1 MRVIIMQK
9 LIKFFSTIFIV
20 TTLSLNAMS
29 EEVKHQAIPVGMFNV
44 YPREE
49 GNLGLPTPDLREVWD
64 GMSTDWGGG
73 YYPYEACNLVQHY
86 WTGSLPNVPSGQDA
100 NAAWWINYLRQVYEA
115 GNEDNPLTPFGKGDG
130 EVRLRA
136 IVGALYEPYN
146 VYGET
151 WLINFI
157 KALCEWEQSGPQNG
171 VIAGWYLA
179 EEPMGSTHNYDP
191 NVFDDMIDAIE
202 YVESEGGY
210 RRHDRYVDVA
220 LGGAYY
226 SPQNLIR
233 FTRGVDVVMIS
244 GGTFL
249 WQASGAPPIYY
260 PKWENI
266 HINLYHA
273 RNLIYPDRDRNG
285 LPRPKIHVVLEVY
298 DTKGY
303 GQPTNWEI
311 RQQIR
316 TALSPDIKIYGKTS
330 EPADGVWFFWWPGLT
345 FQNDERVSDWVF
357 GRRVAEAI
365 EMEIAE
371 MTGNRREFQSQNMP
385 TRSRFV
391 FPNTGAFN
399 PDESAIPYELA
410 EPGKV
415 RIEVLDANMT
425 LIDEFEMGVQSA
437 GLLHHFGGPRW
448 TLGSYEP
455 DGQYVFRLYVDS
467 ILMDTARVEVQSRPG
482 LNSPSHI
489 LGAWSKEN
497 VVKVTWRPP
506 ALNSGL
512 RGFSYLWNTT
522 SSSYPDQTVNLSRS
536 ARELESEPLPDGNSH
551 YFHLRSVDN
560 DENWSLP
567 AHLGPFYIDT
577 TPPSPVTGLV
587 SASHSIGQSNWST
600 NNTIDISWMPAQDA
614 TSGLRGYSYLWDTY
628 ESTLPP
634 EDVNL
639 GWAVTAIS
647 SEPLPD
653 GQWYFHIRS
662 VDVAGNWNSEAKH
675 FGPFCIDTQPPGPP
689 NDLTSSSHQ
698 VAVWSN
704 QNEISLSWQ
713 PAEDEGSGISG
724 YLTLWDTSE
733 DTALTRDTHHSSL
746 ITHHSSLITLSD
758 GNNHYFHLRSM
769 DKAGQLSEET
779 LHLGPFYIDATPPGA
794 VKELMLFDQNG
805 QAHNPQDW
813 LTDGNIRLQWQHA
826 EDEGSGIAEYVTVLK
841 MNGVEWKEGARGQE
855 GKGARGEGGRMGQEY
870 TPTASLP
877 DGEWIFQIRAQDAAG
892 NLGGISE
899 ISVRIDSYIATL
911 KVSSPSHPDSEKWYS
926 DNSPTITWDSPSE
939 TSGIAGYS
947 FIWDN
952 SPLTVPDE
960 TLDLPGDATSQNPT
974 SPLTPLSTS
983 GEGEGGR
990 GLGVRSDGVWYFHLK
1005 AYDNAG
1011 NVSETAHYKVQ
1022 IDASVPKTPI
1032 IISDTHPVGKWISN
1046 RNIQFK
1052 WSPAEPVNLS
1062 GISDVSFLVD
1072 NNPTSEPS
1080 IPPLLKGAGGISQS
1094 VEKDGVWYIHLK
1106 VQSGAGLWSQTAH
1119 YEVRI
1124 DTTRPQLILSSPT
1137 HPNSDQWYTDNSPTM
1152 TWNIVETETSGI
1164 AGYSFV
1170 WDNSPLTVPD
1180 ETLDLPGDATS
1191 QNPTSPLTP
1200 LSTSGE
1206 GEGGRGLGVRS
1217 DGVWYFHLK
1226 AYDNAGN
1233 ISETVHYKVQIDA
1246 SVPKIPTIIS
1256 DTHPVGKWV
1265 SNRNIQFRW
1274 SSAEPVNLSG
1284 ISGVSFLVDN
1294 NPTNVPDEISSP
1306 IQNSEIRNPKS
1317 EILSQSVEKDGI
1329 WYIHLKVQSGAGLW
1343 SQTAH
1348 YEIRIDTTK
1357 PQLILSSPTHPNS
1370 DQWYTDNSPTMTWKI
1385 VWEVADTSLYTSGI
1399 AGYSFVW
1406 DNSPLTVPDETLDLP
1421 GDATSQNPTSP
1432 LTPLSTSGEGEGGR
1446 GLGVRSDGVWYFH
1459 LKAYD
1464 NAGNVSETAHYKI
1477 QIDSAMPAVP
1487 KVRSLT
1493 HPAGQWTSNSTL
1505 ELNWQ
1510 PPVTASGITGYSFLL
1525 DHNQLTVPDEKIT
1538 ENVTSKSFAN
1548 LRDGIWYFH
1557 LKAQSAT
1564 GLWSN
1569 TANYEVRVDTELPLI
1584 EIHFPQSD
1592 RWYNESITEYYGQA
1606 RDEVSGID
1614 WNTLEYRYGNLEWK
1628 RFSRNVIP
1636 SASSGQRLSESEET
1650 DEATNSWRDTDE
1662 IPHTSEAE
1670 MFPTLEKGGQGGLI
1684 FQVRVRDLA
1693 GNLGVSAPTILR
1705 VDSGPP
1711 KLNLMSP
1718 THPDQQVWYL
1728 NNQPVI
1734 IFYGNSET
1742 SGISGYSWNF
1752 DQQSISSP
1760 PEIIMQ
1766 TENQATFR
1774 IPSDNSW
1781 YFHLKAQDGAGN
1793 WSETYH
1799 YKLNIDTTS
1808 PRAQIEL
1815 PSLNSE
1821 IRNPN
1826 SEFRVGTGKLSISL
1840 TLSEPLPEGNTPK
1853 LYYQTSNKRRVP
1865 LGLKVPQFRIPN
1877 SKFQIPVHW
1886 EAVTHIDMWTGDG
1899 TAEFFFEAT
1908 DKAGNVGTEI
1918 TEGKFFVIDTLL
1930 RKDSTEIQYVSD
1942 EIAQVTLSIPPG
1954 ALKQDMRIKID
1965 SSDESMSARIKNVV
1979 LRAFDV
1985 NFHEL
1990 SDTTFKKLIE
2000 MSIGFSTTPAKSLS
2014 QIPQLFYSDGAKTHQ
2029 IGGAIKDNTIAVRV
2043 NHLGTFEIV
2052 LSEPVKK
2059 KIAHGWAAPNPF
2071 TPNGSGDGTDRTIF
2085 HAATRDNNIQFTIK
2099 IFDLNGRLVRT
2110 LENNNNVWDGRDERG
2125 RVVEGGLY
2133 IYQILSGEEVISG
2146 TVVVV
2151 K

>member
-1 MRVIIMQK
+1 MLK
-9 LIKFFSTIFIV
+9 LINFLSTILIV
-20 TTLSLNAMS
+20 TTLSLNAVS
-29 EEVKHQAIPVGMFNV
+29 EEVKRQAIPVGMFNV
-44 YPREE
+44 YSRGD
-49 GNLGLPTPDLREVWD
+49 GNLGLPTSDLREVWE
-64 GMSTDWGGG
+64 GMPTDWGGG

-86 WTGSLPNVPSGQDA
+86 WPGSLPSVPSGQDA
-100 NAAWWINYLRQVYEA
+100 NAAWWIDYLRQVYEE
-115 GNEDNPLTPFGKGDG
+115 GNENG

-157 KALCEWEQSGPQNG
+157 KTLCEWEQSGPQNG

-179 EEPMGSTHNYDP
+179 EEPMGSAHNYDP
-191 NVFDDMIDAIE
+191 DVFDDMIDAIE
-202 YVESEGGY
+202 YVEVEGGY
-210 RRHDRYVDVA
+210 RRHDRYVDVT

-233 FTRGVDVVMIS
+233 FTRAADVVMLS

-249 WQASGAPPIYY
+249 WQASGVPPIYY

-273 RNLIYPDRDRNG
+273 RNVIYPDRDRNR

-330 EPADGVWFFWWPGLT
+330 EPADGVWFFWWTGLT

-357 GRRVAEAI
+357 GRRVAEAV
-365 EMEIAE
+365 EMEIAA
-371 MTGNRREFQSQNMP
+371 MTGKRREIQSQNMP

-415 RIEVLDANMT
+415 RIEVLDADMA

-448 TLGSYEP
+448 TLSSYEP
-455 DGQYVFRLYVDS
+455 DGQYVFKLYVDS

-482 LNSPSHI
+482 LNSLSHI
-489 LGAWSKEN
+489 PAVWSKEN
-497 VVKVTWRPP
+497 VVKVAWRPP

-512 RGFSYLWNTT
+512 RGFSYLWNT
-522 SSSYPDQTVNLSRS
+522 SSSGYPDQTANLSRA

-551 YFHLRSVDN
+551 YFHLRSIDN
-560 DENWSLP
+560 NENWSSP

-587 SASHSIGQSNWST
+587 STSHSTGQNKWSQR
-600 NNTIDISWMPAQDA
+600 NTIDISWMPAQDA
-614 TSGLRGYSYLWDTY
+614 TSGLRGYSYLWDIS

-653 GQWYFHIRS
+653 GRWYFHIRS

-713 PAEDEGSGISG
+713 PADDEGSGISG
-724 YLTLWDTSE
+724 YLILWDTSE
-733 DTALTRDTHHSSL
+733 DTAPTRDIYHSSL

-758 GNNHYFHLRSM
+758 GKNHYFHLRSM
-769 DKAGQLSEET
+769 DQAGQLSSET
-779 LHLGPFYIDATPPGA
+779 LHLGPFYIDTTPPGA
-794 VKELMLFDQNG
+794 VKELVLFDKEG

-826 EDEGSGIAEYVTVLK
+826 EDRGSGIAEYVIALK
-841 MNGVEWKEGARGQE
+841 MNGVEWKERKE
-855 GKGARGEGGRMGQEY
+855 RMVQEY
-870 TPTASLP
+870 IPTATLQ
-877 DGEWIFQIRAQDAAG
+877 DGEWIFQIRAQDVAG
-892 NLGGISE
+892 NLGEISE
-899 ISVRIDSYIATL
+899 ISVRIDSYIATPE
-911 KVSSPSHPDSEKWYS
+911 VSSPSHPDSEKWYP
-926 DNSPTITWDSPSE
+926 DNSPIFTWANVEGLAETPAPTNHQSPITNHQ
-939 TSGIAGYS
+939 SGIAGYS
-947 FIWDN
+947 WVWDN
-952 SPLTVPDE
+952 SPVTVPDE
-960 TLDLPGDATSQNPT
+960 TLDLPGDATSQLPP
-974 SPLTPLSTS
+974 SAFRLPP
-983 GEGEGGR
+983 
-990 GLGVRSDGVWYFHLK
+990 SDGVWYFHLK

-1022 IDASVPKTPI
+1022 LDASAPKMPTI
-1032 IISDTHPVGKWISN
+1032 VSATHPTGKWISK
-1046 RNIQFK
+1046 RTIQFR
-1052 WSPAEPVNLS
+1052 WSAAEPVNLS
-1062 GISDVSFLVD
+1062 GISDVRLLLD
-1072 NNPTSEPS
+1072 NKPTSEPFAS
-1080 IPPLLKGAGGISQS
+1080 LKASSDENLSEPAGQSLSYAVDGDGI
-1094 VEKDGVWYIHLK
+1094 WYIHLK

-1124 DTTRPQLILSSPT
+1124 DTTKPQLLLSSPT
-1137 HPNSDQWYTDNSPTM
+1137 HLHSDQWYVDNSPTM
-1152 TWNIVETETSGI
+1152 TWKIVEEVADTSGIAGYSFVWDNSPLTVPDETLDLPGDATAQLPPSAFRLPPSDGVWYFHLKAYDNTGNVSETAHYKVQLDASVPKTPIILSETHPTGKWISNRTIQFRWNAAEPVNLSGVSDVSFLVDKNSISEPVEISSPIRNSDFRLPTSDFLSHSVDEDGIWYIHLKVQSGAGLWSQTAHYEVRIDTTKPQLLLSSPTHPHSDQWYANNSPTMTWEIVENETSGI

-1191 QNPTSPLTP
+1191 QLPPS
-1200 LSTSGE
+1200 
-1206 GEGGRGLGVRS
+1206 
-1217 DGVWYFHLK
+1217 
-1226 AYDNAGN
+1226 A
-1233 ISETVHYKVQIDA
+1233 
-1246 SVPKIPTIIS
+1246 
-1256 DTHPVGKWV
+1256 
-1265 SNRNIQFRW
+1265 FR
-1274 SSAEPVNLSG
+1274 
-1284 ISGVSFLVDN
+1284 
-1294 NPTNVPDEISSP
+1294 
-1306 IQNSEIRNPKS
+1306 
-1317 EILSQSVEKDGI
+1317 
-1329 WYIHLKVQSGAGLW
+1329 
-1343 SQTAH
+1343 
-1348 YEIRIDTTK
+1348 
-1357 PQLILSSPTHPNS
+1357 
-1370 DQWYTDNSPTMTWKI
+1370 
-1385 VWEVADTSLYTSGI
+1385 
-1399 AGYSFVW
+1399 
-1406 DNSPLTVPDETLDLP
+1406 LP
-1421 GDATSQNPTSP
+1421 P
-1432 LTPLSTSGEGEGGR
+1432 
-1446 GLGVRSDGVWYFH
+1446 SDGVWYFH

-1477 QIDSAMPAVP
+1477 QIDSATPTVP
-1487 KVRSLT
+1487 KVVSLT
-1493 HPAGQWTSNSTL
+1493 HPVGQWTSNSML

-1510 PPVTASGITGYSFLL
+1510 PPAAVSGIVGYSFGL
-1525 DHNQLTVPDEKIT
+1525 DHASSTAPDEQIV
-1538 ENVTSKSFAN
+1538 ENVTSKTFAN
-1548 LRDGIWYFH
+1548 LSDGIWYFH
-1557 LKAQSAT
+1557 LRAQSTA
-1564 GLWSN
+1564 GLWSD

-1592 RWYNESITEYYGQA
+1592 RWYNEAITEYYGQA

-1628 RFSRNVIP
+1628 
-1636 SASSGQRLSESEET
+1636 QLSPPLLK
-1650 DEATNSWRDTDE
+1650 DEATNSWSDTDE
-1662 IPHTSEAE
+1662 IPHTSEAD
-1670 MFPTLEKGGQGGLI
+1670 GLI
-1684 FQVRVRDLA
+1684 FQARVRDLA
-1693 GNLGVSAPTILR
+1693 GNLGVSALTILR

-1718 THPDQQVWYL
+1718 THPDQQAWYS

-1734 IFYGNSET
+1734 IFYGNSEI

-1752 DQQSISSP
+1752 DQQPLSSP

-1766 TENQATFR
+1766 LESSTAFEGRLREISSIGTGNQATFR

-1799 YKLNIDTTS
+1799 YKLNIDTTP
-1808 PRAQIEL
+1808 PRAKIEL
-1815 PSLNSE
+1815 PSLKSE
-1821 IRNPN
+1821 IRNPK
-1826 SEFRVGTGKLSISL
+1826 SEIRVGTGKFSISL
-1840 TLSEPLPEGNTPK
+1840 TLSEPLPEGNAPK
-1853 LYYQTSNKRRVP
+1853 LYYQPSNKRRVP
-1865 LGLKVPQFRIPN
+1865 LDLKVPQFRIPN
-1877 SKFQIPVHW
+1877 SEFQIPIRW

-1899 TAEFFFEAT
+1899 IAEFFFEAT

-1918 TEGKFFVIDTLL
+1918 TEGKFFEIDTLL
-1930 RKDSTEIQYVSD
+1930 RKDSTEMQYVSD

-1954 ALKQDMRIKID
+1954 ALRQDSRIKID
-1965 SSDESMSARIKNVV
+1965 SSNEAMETYSRIKTVV
-1979 LRAFDV
+1979 LRAFDAD
-1985 NFHEL
+1985 FHAL
-1990 SDTTFKKLIE
+1990 SDTVFRKPIE
-2000 MSIGFSTTPAKSLS
+2000 MTIGFSTIPAKSLS
-2014 QIPQLFYSDGAKTHQ
+2014 RIPQLFYSDGAKTHQ
-2029 IGGAIKDNTIAVRV
+2029 IGGALKGGAITAHV
-2043 NHLGTFEIV
+2043 NHLGTFEII

-2085 HAATRDNNIQFTIK
+2085 HVATQDNNIQFTIK

-2110 LENNNNVWDGRDERG
+2110 LENNNNVWDGRDERS

-2133 IYQILSGEEVISG
+2133 IYQIRAGEEVISG

-2151 K
+2151 R